1 MELKSKMWVWI
12 VWMTIIGFVGFCGD
26 TITSLVPFLSKEILF
41 VLYVA
46 LCVLLIVM
54 ISKRENEMENIQ
66 YQFLSIATHKFR
78 TPLTAIKWSAEELK
92 KEKTRNEV
100 FELAKAI
107 DISISKIGEAVNILT
122 GLVRSHSSLKYAF
135 KPVWIRN
142 MIDVTLERYSSQIKQ
157 KNINFYIKS
166 DPEIPIVEIDE
177 QKIQFVIDTLF
188 DNAVL
193 YSPKDSKI
201 VVNLY
206 KKDKHI
212 IISFE
217 DSGIGIDKKDMPFI
231 FNRFWRSE
239 EAKKIDTEGM
249 GISLSMAYEIMR
261 RHSGKIWAESEGL
274 NQGSKFFIK
283 FRIPRK
289 LNNK

>member
-1 MELKSKMWVWI
+1 MELKSKMWIWI

-100 FELAKAI
+100 FELAKTI
-107 DISISKIGEAVNILT
+107 DISISKISEAVNILT

-217 DSGIGIDKKDMPFI
+217 DWGIGIDKKDMPFI

-249 GISLSMAYEIMR
+249 GISLSMAYEIMK
-261 RHSGKIWAESEGL
+261 RHGGKIWAESEGL